1 MPVAEKFKILG
12 VGNGFRDCLK
22 KKDVSALN
30 SAPMTLEQAVKM
42 YWNLNYVKFT
52 TVGLQG
58 FSSSKG
64 VRAAG
69 NTNTP
74 YNTLREEDA
83 QPKDRIKKVVDD
95 VNFSYFVQYDP
106 LEGPIDIT
114 FLYRGEPYDAYSEGY
129 EPCWT
134 ESYVSH
140 PYKMYDGPTS
150 DEANFIGYGFS
161 NIGRAGATVYGTS
174 ENGDTDWS
182 EELGRVYTEITSFT
196 QGGTVTEKN
205 GIPVIVKEDTSG
217 AGASVIFNGFDFY
230 TYPE

>member
-1 MPVAEKFKILG
+1 
-12 VGNGFRDCLK
+12 
-22 KKDVSALN
+22 
-30 SAPMTLEQAVKM
+30 
-42 YWNLNYVKFT
+42 
-52 TVGLQG
+52 
-58 FSSSKG
+58 
-64 VRAAG
+64 
-69 NTNTP
+69 
-74 YNTLREEDA
+74 
-83 QPKDRIKKVVDD
+83 
-95 VNFSYFVQYDP
+95 
-106 LEGPIDIT
+106 
-114 FLYRGEPYDAYSEGY
+114 
-129 EPCWT
+129 
-134 ESYVSH
+134 
-140 PYKMYDGPTS
+140 MYDGPTS